1 MEKIIE
7 ARRLV
12 KTFGDFVAVDNIDFS
27 VTRGETF
34 GFLGPNGAGKTS
46 TMRMIGATSPI
57 SGGELTVLGLNPM
70 TEGPRLRARLGVVPQ
85 ENNLDEDLSVV
96 DNLMMYGRYFDM
108 SRSDIRDRTTEL
120 LEFVQ
125 LTEKKN
131 EKIAALS
138 GGMKRRV
145 VIARG
150 LIHEPDLFI
159 LDEPTTGLDPQARHA
174 LWDRL
179 YRLKQQGVTLIITT
193 HYMDEAEQLCD
204 RLVVMDKGKIVALG
218 SPQELIEQHAPG
230 EVVEMR
236 FGIDKLATVATQ
248 VEDLAPHTELLA
260 DRAIIYT
267 DDAEKTIAAI
277 NSMGLEP
284 ETVLARRSSLEDVFL
299 RLTGRSLDE

>member
-108 SRSDIRDRTTEL
+108 SRSDIRDRTAEL

-131 EKIAALS
+131 EKITALS